1 MRARVEESTRARATA
16 GLLVL
21 ALVAVGACNKGTAE
35 EQEAAPETALV
46 EKQDLNVRAE
56 AAGLV
61 EPIVTVEIKSKAS
74 GEVTAV
80 HVETGQEV
88 QRGKLLVEVEPRDV
102 RNQLAQTEADLEVA
116 AARAQ
121 TSAANR
127 RRVEQ
132 LRKQNVAT
140 EQELEAA
147 VLEDANARA
156 QLVKSRVNL
165 ELSRERM
172 RDVTITAPLN
182 GTIIEKT
189 IEPGN
194 IIASA
199 SGTFGG
205 GTTLLKMADLAV
217 VRVRALVDQTDIG
230 KIQPGQQARVTVE
243 AYPGRPFVGEV
254 VKIEPQAVVDQN
266 VTMFPVLIH
275 LQNEERLLKPGM
287 NTEVEIEVAQRD
299 DAIVVPNDAVVA
311 MRDATTAGKAL
322 GLSEDQMREKMEAV
336 RNAMRT
342 PTGAPGTQVAQA
354 TGAANNAAKP
364 NAAGQAQPQQ
374 QQASPECTA
383 LRNKMREGG
392 FQALSD
398 ADRAKM
404 RTVCPRNRNA
414 GGGGGMGGGGMMG
427 GAGAQRR
434 GTNRP
439 GIVFV
444 PGASGP
450 EPRMV
455 MLGVN
460 DWDYTEVISGLKE
473 GDKVFLMTAAR
484 LAQQQKEAADRM
496 RQRNS
501 GALGG
506 MRQQPGGQTGQGGG
520 QPAGGRP

>member
-1 MRARVEESTRARATA
+1 MSRGAWALGRMGAWALIVISTA
-16 GLLVL
+16 
-21 ALVAVGACNKGTAE
+21 ACNKSTAE
-35 EQEAAPETALV
+35 EQVAATPEMATV

-61 EPIVTVEIKSKAS
+61 EPITTVEIKSKAS

-80 HVETGQEV
+80 HVETGTEV
-88 QRGKLLVEVEPRDV
+88 TRGTLLAEIEPRDV
-102 RNQLAQTEADLEVA
+102 RSALAQAEADLRVA
-116 AARAQ
+116 EARAQ
-121 TSAANR
+121 TSAANA

-140 EQELEAA
+140 EQELEAT
-147 VLEDANARA
+147 VLEEANARA
-156 QLVKSRVNL
+156 QLVKARTTL
-165 ELSRERM
+165 ELARERM
-172 RDVTITAPLN
+172 NDVTIRAPLN
-182 GTIIEKT
+182 GTVIEKT

-205 GTTLLKMADLAV
+205 GTTLLKMADLSV

-243 AYPGRPFVGEV
+243 AYPGRPFSGEV

-275 LQNEERLLKPGM
+275 LQNQERLLKPGM

-299 DAIVVPNDAVVA
+299 DATVIPNDAVVS

-322 GLSEDQMREKMEAV
+322 GITEDEMREKMQAL
-336 RNAMRT
+336 RGGMRGGAA
-342 PTGAPGTQVAQA
+342 PTGAPGTQVAAAQGARGNGEPARRGNGA
-354 TGAANNAAKP
+354 TG
-364 NAAGQAQPQQ
+364 
-374 QQASPECTA
+374 E
-383 LRNKMREGG
+383 R
-392 FQALSD
+392 
-398 ADRAKM
+398 
-404 RTVCPRNRNA
+404 
-414 GGGGGMGGGGMMG
+414 GGMRGRNSGSPSPRFAGSSNT
-427 GAGAQRR
+427 GASRSQS
-434 GTNRP
+434 RP

-444 PGASGP
+444 PGANGP

-460 DWDYTEVISGLKE
+460 DWDYTEVVSGLKE

-484 LAQQQKEAADRM
+484 LAQQERERADRM
-496 RQRNS
+496 RERS
-501 GALGG
+501 GAMGG
-506 MRQQPGGQTGQGGG
+506 MRNTQQQQQGGG
-520 QPAGGRP
+520 NPGGGR

>member
-1 MRARVEESTRARATA
+1 MIRGMKVWRIGGVFFLGS
-16 GLLVL
+16 L
-21 ALVAVGACNKGTAE
+21 ALTACNKGTAE
-35 EQEAAPETALV
+35 EQTGAPETALV
-46 EKQDLNVRAE
+46 ERQDLNVRAE

-74 GEVTAV
+74 GEVLAV

-102 RNQLAQTEADLEVA
+102 RNQYAQVDADLEVA

-140 EQELEAA
+140 EQELETA

-156 QLVKSRVNL
+156 QLVKARTNL
-165 ELSRERM
+165 ELARERL

-205 GTTLLKMADLAV
+205 GTTLLKMADLSV

-243 AYPGRPFVGEV
+243 AYPGRPFTGEV
-254 VKIEPQAVVDQN
+254 MKIEPQAVVDQN

-275 LQNEERLLKPGM
+275 LQNAERLLKPGM

-299 DAIVVPNDAVVA
+299 NAVVVPNDAVVA

-322 GLSEDQMREKMEAV
+322 GLSEDAMREQMAAL
-336 RNAMRT
+336 RNAGRNGNAT

-354 TGAANNAAKP
+354 QGQ
-364 NAAGQAQPQQ
+364 AAGSQQ
-374 QQASPECTA
+374 QVSPECTA
-383 LRNKMREGG
+383 LRNKAREVG
-392 FQALSD
+392 FRELSSE
-398 ADRAKM
+398 DRAKM
-404 RTVCPRNRNA
+404 TKACPPRTR
-414 GGGGGMGGGGMMG
+414 GTGGGMMG
-427 GAGAQRR
+427 APGRPGSS
-434 GTNRP
+434 RP

-460 DWDYTEVISGLKE
+460 DWDYTEVINGLKE

-484 LAQQQKEAADRM
+484 LAQQQKEQADRM
-496 RQRNS
+496 RQRSS

-506 MRQQPGGQTGQGGG
+506 MRQQPGGQNNQGG
-520 QPAGGRP
+520 QQGGRN

>member
-1 MRARVEESTRARATA
+1 
-16 GLLVL
+16 
-21 ALVAVGACNKGTAE
+21 
-35 EQEAAPETALV
+35 
-46 EKQDLNVRAE
+46 VRAE

-61 EPIVTVEIKSKAS
+61 EPITTVEIKSKAS

-88 QRGKLLVEVEPRDV
+88 TRGKLLVEVEPRDV
-102 RNQLAQTEADLEVA
+102 RNAYAQAAADLDVA
-116 AARAQ
+116 EARAQ

-127 RRVEQ
+127 KRVDQ

-140 EQELEAA
+140 EQELETA
-147 VLEDANARA
+147 VLEEANSRA
-156 QLVKSRVNL
+156 QLIKARTNV
-165 ELSRERM
+165 ELARERM

-230 KIQPGQQARVTVE
+230 KVQPGQQARVTVE
-243 AYPGRPFVGEV
+243 AYPGRPFVGQV
-254 VKIEPQAVVDQN
+254 MKIEPQAVVDQN

-287 NTEVEIEVAQRD
+287 NTEVEIEIAQRD
-299 DAIVVPNDAVVA
+299 DAVVVPNDAVVS

-322 GLSEDQMREKMEAV
+322 GLSED
-336 RNAMRT
+336 AMRDKMQALRENMRAAT
-342 PTGAPGTQVAQA
+342 PTAAPGTQVAAAQ
-354 TGAANNAAKP
+354 GARA
-364 NAAGQAQPQQ
+364 

-392 FQALSD
+392 RESLSD
-398 ADRAKM
+398 ADRTKLRSCFGGGM
-404 RTVCPRNRNA
+404 RQ
-414 GGGGGMGGGGMMG
+414 GGGGFAGGN
-427 GAGAQRR
+427 AR
-434 GTNRP
+434 GTNRSS
-439 GIVFV
+439 IVFV
-444 PGASGP
+444 PGPNGP

-455 MLGVN
+455 MIGVN

-484 LAQQQKEAADRM
+484 LAQQQKDAADRM
-496 RQRNS
+496 RQRSS

-506 MRQQPGGQTGQGGG
+506 MRNQQQGQQNQGQTG
-520 QPAGGRP
+520 GR

>member
-1 MRARVEESTRARATA
+1 MNLRNGVGVMGRWGAWALV
-16 GLLVL
+16 LLV
-21 ALVAVGACNKGTAE
+21 ASSCNKSTAE
-35 EQEAAPETALV
+35 EEAAGAPETALV

-61 EPIVTVEIKSKAS
+61 EPITTVEIKSKAS

-88 QRGKLLVEVEPRDV
+88 TRGKLLVEVEPRDV
-102 RNQLAQTEADLEVA
+102 RNAFAQAAADLEVA
-116 AARAQ
+116 EARAQ

-127 RRVEQ
+127 KRVDQ

-140 EQELEAA
+140 EQELETA
-147 VLEDANARA
+147 VLEEANSRA
-156 QLVKSRVNL
+156 QLIKARTNV
-165 ELSRERM
+165 ELARERM

-230 KIQPGQQARVTVE
+230 KVQPGQQARVTVE
-243 AYPGRPFVGEV
+243 AYPGRPFTGQVM
-254 VKIEPQAVVDQN
+254 KIEPQAVVDQN

-275 LQNEERLLKPGM
+275 LQNEDRLLKPGM
-287 NTEVEIEVAQRD
+287 NTEVEIEIAQRD
-299 DAIVVPNDAVVA
+299 DAVVVPNDAVVS

-322 GLSEDQMREKMEAV
+322 GLSEDDMRDKMQALRES
-336 RNAMRT
+336 MRGGT
-342 PTGAPGTQVAQA
+342 PVSAPGTQVAAATGRQA
-354 TGAANNAAKP
+354 SGGAANQG
-364 NAAGQAQPQQ
+364 AG
-374 QQASPECTA
+374 ASAECTA
-383 LRNKMREGG
+383 LRNKARAGGRES
-392 FQALSD
+392 LSD
-398 ADRAKM
+398 ADRTKM
-404 RTVCPRNRNA
+404 RACFAGMRGSSGPPGSGAANA
-414 GGGGGMGGGGMMG
+414 
-427 GAGAQRR
+427 R

-439 GIVFV
+439 SIVFV
-444 PGASGP
+444 PGQNGP

-455 MLGVN
+455 MIGVN

-484 LAQQQKEAADRM
+484 LAQQQKDAADRM
-496 RQRNS
+496 RQRSS

-506 MRQQPGGQTGQGGG
+506 MRNQQQGQQGQG
-520 QPAGGRP
+520 QSGGR